1 VLGKLARQH
10 DPNVLVG
17 FDHADDAGVY
27 QLGPDQALVQT
38 VDFFTPI
45 VDDPYIFGQIAATNA
60 LSDVYAMGGTP
71 LTALALVCFPD
82 KADLEILERI
92 LAGGLSKM
100 IEANCTVIGG
110 HSIRDEET
118 KFGYSVTGLIHPKKI
133 YANQGAQ
140 PGDALILTKA
150 LGTGV
155 ISTAIKK
162 GKAEQ
167 SWIEAAVQS
176 MTTLNKLA
184 AEVITSADRS
194 PKPCHSEPPQSDAEA
209 CPERSRREPAVKTA
223 ASAVRT
229 EARQLTNRPSNR
241 GRAALQ
247 SRVEG
252 PRARGA
258 SAPESNAQGPRS
270 DAGFSVHALTDIT
283 GFGLIGHAR
292 EILLA
297 SNVSITLHAGK
308 IPLLPGALDCIHAG
322 HIPGGLRNNR
332 NFAECLAEYD
342 AQVPEDLRTILYDPQ
357 TAGGLLISTP
367 EGEALTQA
375 LSQAGVP
382 AVQIGQVLQN
392 QKPRIHVV
400 L

>member
-27 QLGPDQALVQT
+27 QLSADQALVQT

-45 VDDPYIFGQIAATNA
+45 VDDPYTFGQIAATNS
-60 LSDVYAMGGTP
+60 LSDVYAMGGRP

-100 IEANCTVIGG
+100 IEAGCTVIGG

-118 KFGYSVTGLIHPKKI
+118 KFGYSVTGMIHPKRVLQ
-133 YANQGAQ
+133 NQGAK
-140 PGDALILTKA
+140 PGDKLILTKA

-167 SWIEAAVQS
+167 RWIDAATAS
-176 MTTLNKLA
+176 MTTLNKRA
-184 AEVITSADRS
+184 AEVITG
-194 PKPCHSEPPQSDAEA
+194 H
-209 CPERSRREPAVKTA
+209 VGTT
-223 ASAVRT
+223 ASAVQSSQT
-229 EARQLTNRPSNR
+229 EPEAESREPKARFQ
-241 GRAALQ
+241 
-247 SRVEG
+247 
-252 PRARGA
+252 
-258 SAPESNAQGPRS
+258 
-270 DAGFSVHALTDIT
+270 VHAMTDIT

-297 SNVSITLHAGK
+297 SDVSMKIHASR
-308 IPLLPGALDCIHAG
+308 IPILEGALDCIHAG
-322 HIPGGLRNNR
+322 HIPGGLNNNR
-332 NFAECLAEYD
+332 AFAECMVEYD
-342 AQVPEDLRTILYDPQ
+342 PDVPEDLRTILYDPQ
-357 TAGGLLISTP
+357 TAGGLFICTP

-375 LSQAGVP
+375 LNQAGVP
-382 AVQIGQVLQN
+382 AVEVGEVLPN
-392 QKPRIHVV
+392 SKPRISIMP
-400 L
+400 